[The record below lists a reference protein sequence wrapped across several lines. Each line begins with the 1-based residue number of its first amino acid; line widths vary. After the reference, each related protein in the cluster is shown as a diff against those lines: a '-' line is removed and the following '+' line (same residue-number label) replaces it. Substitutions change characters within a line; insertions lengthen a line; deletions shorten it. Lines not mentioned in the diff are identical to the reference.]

1 MSELE
6 KMLLE
11 TLVEIEKAAEL
22 GTGREL
28 ASVRAKSQVALR
40 RAQVMD
46 VDAVRHINESRK
58 AS

>member
-11 TLVEIEKAAEL
+11 TLVEIEAASEL

-28 ASVRAKSQVALR
+28 ARVRAKAQVALR
-40 RAQVMD
+40 RAKVMD
-46 VDAVRHINESRK
+46 PGAEQEILQARGL
-58 AS
+58 

>member
-11 TLVEIEKAAEL
+11 TLVEIDEASKL

-28 ASVRAKSQVALR
+28 ARVRAKAQVALR

-46 VDAVRHINESRK
+46 VDAVREILHLRT
-58 AS
+58 AL